1 MASDSGTLALWGYQL
16 FGGAILS
23 KHAIQA
29 MTDFGAGAIGAYG
42 LGVFDQTNL
51 ASGYGV
57 PTVGNGGWDDGGY
70 SSVMSV
76 IPSQGIAIAVLTNE
90 AGDPKQLVM
99 PLAQQMAAVLR

>member
-1 MASDSGTLALWGYQL
+1 MS
-16 FGGAILS
+16 
-23 KHAIQA
+23 
-29 MTDFGAGAIGAYG
+29 DFGADLPNGVMGPYG
-42 LGVFDQTNL
+42 MGVFDQTNL

-76 IPSQGIAIAVLTNE
+76 IPSEGIAIAVLTNE